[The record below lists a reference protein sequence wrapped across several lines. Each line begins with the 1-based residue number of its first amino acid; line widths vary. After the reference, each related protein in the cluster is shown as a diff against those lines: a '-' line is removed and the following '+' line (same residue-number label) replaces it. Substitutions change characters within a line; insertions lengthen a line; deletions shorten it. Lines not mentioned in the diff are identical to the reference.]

1 MKLLLIVLFSV
12 PLFAKAQNKSIV
24 VEGETPNLFITHKV
38 AAKEN
43 YYSIGRIYNVSPK
56 EVAPFNNLVLEN
68 GLSLGQSLKIPL
80 VATNFL
86 QTGNAADG
94 EVLVPLYHIV
104 EGKEGLF
111 RISTHFNKLPVEKL
125 KKWNNI
131 KGDGVANG
139 TKLIV
144 GYLKVKKDLSSL
156 ANMAKEKPIE
166 IEAKVSE
173 NPVKP
178 IVVAKEPVAAKQVET
193 PIKPVVVA
201 KEPVAVKQ
209 EETSIRPIFVVVA
222 KEPIQT
228 VASAKKTEE
237 VNLPVAEKI
246 IKETVVARPAKEV
259 ATVVEVPP
267 AVVGKKN
274 FKGGI
279 FKSDFDQQGRGGAL
293 TSEIG
298 VAGLFKSTS
307 GWNDGKYY
315 CLHNGSTPGT
325 IVKITNTAS
334 GKIIYAK
341 VLDQIPA
348 IKQNT
353 GLLIRISNA
362 AADELGVGEEKF
374 DCSLSYSK

>member
-178 IVVAKEPVAAKQVET
+178 IVVAKEPVAAKQ
-193 PIKPVVVA
+193 
-201 KEPVAVKQ
+201 

-222 KEPIQT
+222 KEPVQT

-279 FKSDFDQQGRGGAL
+279 FKSDFDQQVLGGAL
-293 TSEIG
+293 ASEIG

>member
-1 MKLLLIVLFSV
+1 M
-12 PLFAKAQNKSIV
+12 
-24 VEGETPNLFITHKV
+24 
-38 AAKEN
+38 
-43 YYSIGRIYNVSPK
+43 
-56 EVAPFNNLVLEN
+56 APFNNLVLEN

-80 VATNFL
+80 VASNFL

-94 EVLVPLYHIV
+94 EVLVPVYHIV

-111 RISTHFNKLPVEKL
+111 RISTHFNKLPIEKL

-156 ANMAKEKPIE
+156 VNMAIVKPAE
-166 IEAKVSE
+166 ISTIQEEA
-173 NPVKP
+173 PVKP

-193 PIKPVVVA
+193 PVKPVVIA
-201 KEPVAVKQ
+201 KEPIAVKQ
-209 EETSIRPIFVVVA
+209 VETPVKPIVVA

-228 VASAKKTEE
+228 IASVKKTEA

-246 IKETVVARPAKEV
+246 VKETVVAKPAKEIAPV
-259 ATVVEVPP
+259 IEAPLTVGARKE
-267 AVVGKKN
+267 
-274 FKGGI
+274 FKGGV
-279 FKSDFDQQGRGGAL
+279 FKSDFDQQVRSGVL

-307 GWNDGKYY
+307 GWTDGKYY

-334 GKIIYAK
+334 GKTVYAK
-341 VLDQIPA
+341 VLDQIPD

-362 AADELGVGEEKF
+362 AAEELGVGEDKF

>member
-24 VEGETPNLFITHKV
+24 VEGEAPNLFITHKV

-80 VATNFL
+80 VASNFL
-86 QTGNAADG
+86 QIGNAADG
-94 EVLVPLYHIV
+94 EVLVPVYHIV
-104 EGKEGLF
+104 DGKEGLF
-111 RISTHFNKLPVEKL
+111 KISTHFNKLPIETL

-156 ANMAKEKPIE
+156 VNMAIVKPAE
-166 IEAKVSE
+166 ISTIQEEA
-173 NPVKP
+173 PVKP
-178 IVVAKEPVAAKQVET
+178 VVVAKEPVAAKQVET
-193 PIKPVVVA
+193 PAKPVVIAKEPIAVKQVETPVKPIVVA
-201 KEPVAVKQ
+201 KEP
-209 EETSIRPIFVVVA
+209 T
-222 KEPIQT
+222 QT
-228 VASAKKTEE
+228 IASVKKTEA

-246 IKETVVARPAKEV
+246 VKETVVAKPVKEV
-259 ATVVEVPP
+259 APVIEAPLTAGAREE
-267 AVVGKKN
+267 
-274 FKGGI
+274 FKGGV
-279 FKSDFDQQGRGGAL
+279 FKSDFDQQVRSGIV

-298 VAGLFKSTS
+298 SAGLFKSTS
-307 GWNDGKYY
+307 GWTDGKYY

-334 GKIIYAK
+334 GKTVYAK
-341 VLDQIPA
+341 VLDQIPD

>member
-24 VEGETPNLFITHKV
+24 VEGELPNLFITHKV

-43 YYSIGRIYNVSPK
+43 YYSIGRIYNLSPK

-111 RISTHFNKLPVEKL
+111 RISTHFNKLPIEKL

-131 KGDGVANG
+131 KGDGVASG

-156 ANMAKEKPIE
+156 ANMAKEKPFE
-166 IEAKVSE
+166 IETS
-173 NPVKP
+173 
-178 IVVAKEPVAAKQVET
+178 QVET
-193 PIKPVVVA
+193 PVKPVVVA
-201 KEPVAVKQ
+201 KVPVTVKQ
-209 EETSIRPIFVVVA
+209 EEAPIRPIFVVVS
-222 KEPIQT
+222 KEPSQP
-228 VASAKKTEE
+228 VASVKKAEV

-246 IKETVVARPAKEV
+246 INETVVASPAKEV
-259 ATVVEVPP
+259 APVVEVP
-267 AVVGKKN
+267 AVAVGRKD
-274 FKGGI
+274 FSGGV
-279 FKSDFDQQGRGGAL
+279 FKSDFDEQGRGGAL

-334 GKIIYAK
+334 GKSVYAK
-341 VLDQIPA
+341 VLDQIPD

-353 GLLIRISNA
+353 GLLVRISNA
-362 AADELGVGEEKF
+362 AADELGVGEAKF

>member
-24 VEGETPNLFITHKV
+24 AEGETPNLFITHKV

-80 VATNFL
+80 VASNFL
-86 QTGNAADG
+86 QIGNAADG
-94 EVLVPLYHIV
+94 EVLVPVYHIV

-111 RISTHFNKLPVEKL
+111 RISTHFNKLPIETL

-156 ANMAKEKPIE
+156 TNMAI
-166 IEAKVSE
+166 
-173 NPVKP
+173 VKP
-178 IVVAKEPVAAKQVET
+178 AEIATSQVEIPVNSVVVT
-193 PIKPVVVA
+193 KKPVDVG
-201 KEPVAVKQ
+201 Q
-209 EETSIRPIFVVVA
+209 DETPIRPIFVVVT
-222 KEPIQT
+222 KESIQP
-228 VASAKKTEE
+228 VALEKKAEE

-246 IKETVVARPAKEV
+246 IKETVARPAKEV
-259 ATVVEVPP
+259 APVVEVPP
-267 AVVGKKN
+267 AVDGRKD
-274 FKGGI
+274 FKGGV
-279 FKSDFDQQGRGGAL
+279 FKSDFDLQVRSGAL
-293 TSEIG
+293 ASEIG
-298 VAGLFKSTS
+298 VAGLFRSTS

-325 IVKITNTAS
+325 IVKITNTVS
-334 GKIIYAK
+334 GKTIYAK

-353 GLLIRISNA
+353 GLMIRISNA

-374 DCSLSYSK
+374 DCSLSYSN

>member
-24 VEGETPNLFITHKV
+24 VEGESPNLFITHKV

-43 YYSIGRIYNVSPK
+43 YYSIGRIYNISPK

-94 EVLVPLYHIV
+94 ELLVPLYHIV

-111 RISTHFNKLPVEKL
+111 RISIHFNKLPVEKL
-125 KKWNNI
+125 KKWNNL

-144 GYLKVKKDLSSL
+144 GYLKIKKELSSL
-156 ANMAKEKPIE
+156 ANMAKQKPIE
-166 IEAKVSE
+166 IEAKVIE
-173 NPVKP
+173 NSVTP
-178 IVVAKEPVAAKQVET
+178 IVVAKEPVATKQVET
-193 PIKPVVVA
+193 PVKPVVA
-201 KEPVAVKQ
+201 TEPKESIQPVASVKKA
-209 EETSIRPIFVVVA
+209 EV
-222 KEPIQT
+222 
-228 VASAKKTEE
+228 

-246 IKETVVARPAKEV
+246 INETVVASPAKEE
-259 ATVVEVPP
+259 APVVEVPAA
-267 AVVGKKN
+267 AVGRKD
-274 FKGGI
+274 FKGGV
-279 FKSDFDQQGRGGAL
+279 FKSDFDEQGRGGAL

-334 GKIIYAK
+334 GKSVYAK
-341 VLDQIPA
+341 VLDQIPD

-353 GLLIRISNA
+353 GLLVRISNA
-362 AADELGVGEEKF
+362 AAEELGVGEAKF

>member
-38 AAKEN
+38 APKEN

-80 VATNFL
+80 VASNFL

-94 EVLVPLYHIV
+94 EVLVPVYHIV

-156 ANMAKEKPIE
+156 ANMAKEKPAE
-166 IEAKVSE
+166 ISTSQEENPAKV
-173 NPVKP
+173 V
-178 IVVAKEPVAAKQVET
+178 VVAKEPIAAKQVET
-193 PIKPVVVA
+193 PVKP
-201 KEPVAVKQ
+201 
-209 EETSIRPIFVVVA
+209 IVVA

-228 VASAKKTEE
+228 VASVKKAEE
-237 VNLPVAEKI
+237 VNLPVTEKI
-246 IKETVVARPAKEV
+246 IKETVVARPVKEV
-259 ATVVEVPP
+259 APVIEAPLTV
-267 AVVGKKN
+267 GSRKD
-274 FKGGI
+274 FKGGV
-279 FKSDFDQQGRGGAL
+279 FKSDFDQQVRAGAL

-298 VAGLFKSTS
+298 AAGLFKSTS

-325 IVKITNTAS
+325 IVKITNSAS
-334 GKIIYAK
+334 GKTIYAK
-341 VLDQIPA
+341 VLDQIPD
-348 IKQNT
+348 IKQNA

-374 DCSLSYSK
+374 DCNLSYSK

>member
-24 VEGETPNLFITHKV
+24 VEGESPNLFITHKV

-43 YYSIGRIYNVSPK
+43 YYSIGRIYNISPK

-94 EVLVPLYHIV
+94 ELLVPLYHIV

-144 GYLKVKKDLSSL
+144 GYLKIKKELSSL
-156 ANMAKEKPIE
+156 ANMAKQKPIE
-166 IEAKVSE
+166 IEAKVIE
-173 NPVKP
+173 NSVTP
-178 IVVAKEPVAAKQVET
+178 IVVAKEPVATKQVET
-193 PIKPVVVA
+193 PVKPVVA
-201 KEPVAVKQ
+201 TEPIAVKQ
-209 EETSIRPIFVVVA
+209 EESPIKPVFVVVA
-222 KEPIQT
+222 KESIQP
-228 VASAKKTEE
+228 VASVKKAEV

-246 IKETVVARPAKEV
+246 INETVVARPAKEE
-259 ATVVEVPP
+259 APVVEVPAA
-267 AVVGKKN
+267 AVGRKD
-274 FKGGI
+274 FKGGV
-279 FKSDFDQQGRGGAL
+279 FKSDFDEQGRGGAL

-334 GKIIYAK
+334 GKSVYAK
-341 VLDQIPA
+341 VLDQIPD

-353 GLLIRISNA
+353 GLLVRISNA
-362 AADELGVGEEKF
+362 AAEELGVGEAKF